1 MTSKIQFG
9 LIALIILSA
18 GAAVYVSVLIA
29 RRQDLPSAARRAF
42 LLSSVSQ
49 VFCFAFAIA
58 GFSIYLQMHFWG
70 SFLLAVAAAF
80 LILKFAFVR
89 RFAHL
94 IRERYPKAPHT
105 HVTSTVSKR
114 T

>member
-1 MTSKIQFG
+1 MTAKIQFG

-18 GAAVYVSVLIA
+18 TAAVYVSVLIA
-29 RRQDLPSAARRAF
+29 RRQDLPAAARRAF
-42 LLSSVSQ
+42 LLSNVSLIL
-49 VFCFAFAIA
+49 CLASAIA

-70 SFLLAVAAAF
+70 SFLLAIAAAF

-89 RFAHL
+89 KFAHL
-94 IRERYPKAPHT
+94 IREYNPKTARTEVT
-105 HVTSTVSKR
+105 HAVGKR

>member
-1 MTSKIQFG
+1 MTSKLQLG

-18 GAAVYVSVLIA
+18 GAAVFVSVLIA

-42 LLSSVSQ
+42 LLSNVSLI
-49 VFCFAFAIA
+49 FCLASAIA
-58 GFSIYLQMHFWG
+58 GFSIYLRMHFWG
-70 SFLLAVAAAF
+70 SFLFAVAAIF

-94 IRERYPKAPHT
+94 IRAGRAAASDPA
-105 HVTSTVSKR
+105 VARAVSKR